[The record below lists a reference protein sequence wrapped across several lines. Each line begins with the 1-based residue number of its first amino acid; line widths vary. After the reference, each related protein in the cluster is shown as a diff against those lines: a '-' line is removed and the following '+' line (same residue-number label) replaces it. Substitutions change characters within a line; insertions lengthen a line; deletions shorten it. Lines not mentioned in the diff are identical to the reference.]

1 MARSACRILFHA
13 WQMFYNFSRLLLL
26 FQIALLERKS
36 CNPALDSRSGQAII
50 NKFICF
56 LLVAYKWWECWC
68 QNFVFG
74 NCAHFPSCTVS
85 HRWAG
90 WDVVYTSHIFLLR
103 KKLRKNT
110 PIIPSSNLGP
120 EKSQHFLLLEDFDKC
135 PRLLYKRE
143 IPTIFAWEIRE
154 RIFHIRM

>member
-1 MARSACRILFHA
+1 MIPNADVKILF
-13 WQMFYNFSRLLLL
+13 LE
-26 FQIALLERKS
+26 IALIF
-36 CNPALDSRSGQAII
+36 PAILFPIDELDETSS
-50 NKFICF
+50 
-56 LLVAYKWWECWC
+56 
-68 QNFVFG
+68 
-74 NCAHFPSCTVS
+74 
-85 HRWAG
+85 
-90 WDVVYTSHIFLLR
+90 TSHIFLLR